1 MNPEAKNFLQGAIAT
16 AGAVGVYGLGN
27 LAAKQYRKKG
37 YEETGSAFVQPAQQN
52 ILNRYTERTGKVAP
66 IVSLNMLP
74 SGVSYSQGDNVSLN
88 FPTASKFTLGHE
100 LGHQS
105 IAKGNDIF
113 RFAQEKT
120 YSGLNPNVVALA
132 TVGVGALVPSVR
144 RATSLALG
152 INYLNHSG
160 RIAAEAEASR
170 RGTKLLNQA
179 GYPVSPA
186 PGFYQAASYAAAPAV
201 TALGGLAAG
210 RFLRSF
216 KDSIKQTY

>member
-1 MNPEAKNFLQGAIAT
+1 MKPEAKNFLQGAAAA
-16 AGAVGVYGLGN
+16 AGAAGAYALGRS
-27 LAAKQYRKKG
+27 AAQQYRTKG
-37 YEETGSAFVQPAQQN
+37 YQETGSAFSPDDQQN
-52 ILNRYTERTGKVAP
+52 ILNQYTKSTGQPAP
-66 IVSLNMLP
+66 NVSANTLP
-74 SGVSYSQGDNVSLN
+74 SGVSYSSQDNVSLN
-88 FPTASKFTLGHE
+88 YPSASKFTLGHE

-105 IAKGNDIF
+105 ISKGNDIF
-113 RFAQEKT
+113 RFAQDKT
-120 YSGLNPNVVALA
+120 YSGLNPNVIGLA
-132 TVGVGALVPSVR
+132 TVGVGALVPSAR

-179 GYPVSPA
+179 GYPVSPM
-186 PGFYQAASYAAAPAV
+186 PGLYQTASYAAAPAV

-216 KDSIKQTY
+216 TDSLK

>member
-16 AGAVGVYGLGN
+16 AGAAGAYALGN
-27 LAAKQYRKKG
+27 IAAKRYRKKG
-37 YEETGSAFVQPAQQN
+37 YEETDTAFVRKDQEN
-52 ILNRYTERTGKVAP
+52 ILNQYTQSTGQPAP
-66 IVSLNMLP
+66 NVSVNMLP

-88 FPTASKFTLGHE
+88 FPTASKFTLAHE

-113 RFAQEKT
+113 RFAQDKT
-120 YSGLNPNVVALA
+120 YSGLNPNVIGLA

-152 INYLNHSG
+152 INYLNNSG
-160 RIAAEAEASR
+160 RILSEAEASR

-201 TALGGLAAG
+201 SALGGLAAG

-216 KDSIKQTY
+216 KDAMKQTY